1 MAASPPPTDRPSPED
16 DLPVAGEILPDDIG
30 VRAGGH
36 VDVDPDAPIPVP
48 EGVAMVGS
56 DLDGTLLGPTLAVG
70 PRSLAA
76 IPRLAAAGV
85 ELVYVTGRP
94 PRWLRPVISQTGH
107 AGMAVCANGAL
118 VVDLAEERLVR
129 RTAIEHALAR
139 TVALRLRELVPGI
152 TFALERLIDG
162 ADDARDLDQ
171 LTVVGFEPAYD
182 PPWARMPG
190 VESGDILDL
199 IMRGEPVKILAAPP
213 AGTGHDSDSLLALAE
228 EEFAGALHITHSGT
242 KDVLIEIMSGE
253 IDKGIGFL
261 EVAALRGI
269 DARHTV
275 AVGDMPNDIALISA
289 AGTGYAVANAHPA
302 ARAAADHVIPS
313 NSDDGV
319 GRLLEAIL
327 GADR

>member
-1 MAASPPPTDRPSPED
+1 MAVSPPPPDRPSPEEE
-16 DLPVAGEILPDDIG
+16 LPTGEILPDDIG
-30 VRAGGH
+30 VRPGGH
-36 VDVDPDAPIPVP
+36 VVVDLDAAIPVP

-76 IPRLAAAGV
+76 IPRLAASGV
-85 ELVYVTGRP
+85 EFVYVTGRP
-94 PRWLRPVISQTGH
+94 PRWLRPILSQTGH

-129 RTAIEHALAR
+129 RTAMEHALAC
-139 TVALRLRELVPGI
+139 TVALRLRDLVPGI

-199 IMRGEPVKILAAPP
+199 ILRGEPVKILAAPP

-228 EEFAGALHITHSGT
+228 AEFAGALHITHSGT

-261 EVAALRGI
+261 EIAALRGV
-269 DARHTV
+269 DVRHTV
-275 AVGDMPNDIALISA
+275 AVGDMPNDIALIRA

-327 GADR
+327 AAGR